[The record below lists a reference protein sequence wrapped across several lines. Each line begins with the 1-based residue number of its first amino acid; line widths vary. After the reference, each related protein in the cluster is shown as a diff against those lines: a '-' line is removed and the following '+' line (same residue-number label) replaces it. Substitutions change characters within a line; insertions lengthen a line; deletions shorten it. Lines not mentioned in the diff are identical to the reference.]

1 MAKEKT
7 LFKVLICDDDP
18 QDRKL
23 IQAYLQQQTD
33 REIVVLEAG
42 QIADIQSALENGR
55 VDLVLMDIEMPEKS
69 GTEWLR
75 EIVLNQVA
83 PVIMLT
89 GYGNEEI
96 AAQSIQMGAVGYL
109 PKSGL
114 SPDKLLSAVDGALK
128 KWRELRFI
136 KASEEQLEKLANI
149 DFLTGL
155 SNRRVV
161 LYRLEELLKQARRH
175 RDNFSVIML
184 DIDHFKKIND
194 VYGHL
199 TGDQTIERI
208 AQLLRIRTRDLDV
221 VGRYGGDEFVIILPR
236 TDLPCALLVAERI
249 RKSIEAT
256 KITDLKGNVFNITV
270 SQGLVSYKLGDD
282 IHSIV
287 SRADNALYRAK
298 AEGRNRVET
307 YELIA
312 SGIQV
317 ACADEANK

>member
-1 MAKEKT
+1 MAKEQT
-7 LFKVLICDDDP
+7 LLKVLICDDDS

-23 IQAYLQQQTD
+23 IQTYLQQQTD

-42 QIADIQSALENGR
+42 QIADIQSALENDR
-55 VDLVLMDIEMPEKS
+55 VDLILMDIEMPEKS

-75 EIVLNQVA
+75 EIVQNQVA

-114 SPDKLLSAVDGALK
+114 SPDKLLSAVDGALE
-128 KWRELRFI
+128 KWRELRLI
-136 KASEEQLEKLANI
+136 KANEEQLERLANI
-149 DFLTGL
+149 DSLTGL
-155 SNRRVV
+155 FNRRVV
-161 LYRLEELLKQARRH
+161 LYRLEELLKNVRRY

-199 TGDQTIERI
+199 SGDQTIERI
-208 AQLLRIRTRDLDV
+208 AQFLRIRTRDLDV
-221 VGRYGGDEFVIILPR
+221 VGRYGGDEFVIILPS
-236 TDLPCALLVAERI
+236 TDLPSALLAAERI
-249 RKSIEAT
+249 RKSIEAI

-270 SQGLVSYKLGDD
+270 SQGLASYKPGDD

-317 ACADEANK
+317 AFADEVNK

>member
-1 MAKEKT
+1 MAKEQT
-7 LFKVLICDDDP
+7 LLKVLICDDDS

-23 IQAYLQQQTD
+23 IQTYLQQQTD
-33 REIVVLEAG
+33 RRIVVLEAG
-42 QIADIQSALENGR
+42 QIADIQSALENDR
-55 VDLVLMDIEMPEKS
+55 VDLILMDIEMPEKS

-75 EIVLNQVA
+75 EIVQNQVA

-114 SPDKLLSAVDGALK
+114 SPDKLLSAVDGALE
-128 KWRELRFI
+128 KWRELRLI
-136 KASEEQLEKLANI
+136 KANEEQLERLANI
-149 DFLTGL
+149 DSLTGL
-155 SNRRVV
+155 FNRRVV
-161 LYRLEELLKQARRH
+161 LYRLEELLKHVRRY

-199 TGDQTIERI
+199 SGDQTIERI
-208 AQLLRIRTRDLDV
+208 AQFLRIRTRDLDV
-221 VGRYGGDEFVIILPR
+221 VGRYGGDEFVIILPS
-236 TDLPCALLVAERI
+236 TDLPSALLAAERI
-249 RKSIEAT
+249 RKSIEAI

-270 SQGLVSYKLGDD
+270 SQGLASYKPGDD

-317 ACADEANK
+317 AFADEANK